1 MSVPPP
7 RRERDPTMRVA
18 DVFTPYR
25 ADRGGQG
32 RWRWDRD
39 NHGHWRN
46 HHQHWDDR
54 RHDWCDDD
62 DSWRWH

>member
-1 MSVPPP
+1 MSVPH
-7 RRERDPTMRVA
+7 
-18 DVFTPYR
+18 
-25 ADRGGQG
+25 RGWKGIPQCEC
-32 RWRWDRD
+32 DT
-39 NHGHWRN
+39 HGHWRN

>member
-1 MSVPPP
+1 
-7 RRERDPTMRVA
+7 MRVA
-18 DVFTPYR
+18 DVFTPYH

-62 DSWRWH
+62 DSWRWR

>member
-1 MSVPPP
+1 
-7 RRERDPTMRVA
+7 MRVA

-32 RWRWDRD
+32 RWRWDLD

-46 HHQHWDDR
+46 NQQHWDDR

-62 DSWRWH
+62 DSWRWR